1 MMGLFGMSTNEIVEK
16 YSPPP
21 DVALSAG
28 NEAVKPIIN
37 FAHIITGFVGVMAF
51 IAIVYS
57 GFLFATSFVTPD
69 RLETAKKT
77 ILMAIVAIGVALLGE
92 VITRFLL
99 GAW

>member
-1 MMGLFGMSTNEIVEK
+1 MSPSKIIES

-37 FAHIITGFVGVMAF
+37 FAHILTGFVGVIAF
-51 IAIVYS
+51 IAIIYS
-57 GFLFATSFVTPD
+57 GFLFATSFAAPEK
-69 RLETAKKT
+69 LETAKKT
-77 ILMAIVAIGVALLGE
+77 ILMAIVAIGMALMGE
-92 VITRFLL
+92 LITRFLL